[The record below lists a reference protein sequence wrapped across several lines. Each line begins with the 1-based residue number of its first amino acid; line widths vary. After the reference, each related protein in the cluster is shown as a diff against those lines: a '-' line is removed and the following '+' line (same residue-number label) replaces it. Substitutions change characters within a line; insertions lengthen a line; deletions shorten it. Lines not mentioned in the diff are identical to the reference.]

1 MADEKSRMIMERIYT
16 VSLGRLYFGRR
27 TNRAARAA
35 RRLRMFVKRHTKADR
50 VVLTNDVNNYLWSRG
65 IEKPPR
71 RIRVKVRV
79 FEEGEEEEKEKVAV
93 VFLHSRKE

>member
-1 MADEKSRMIMERIYT
+1 MADEKQAPILERTYT
-16 VSLGRLYFGRR
+16 ISLGPLYYGRR

-35 RRLRMFVKRHTKADR
+35 RRLRLIVKRHTKADR
-50 VVLTNDVNNYLWSRG
+50 VVITNDVNNYLWSRG

-71 RIRVKVRV
+71 RIKILVKV

-93 VFLHSRKE
+93 VFLSK

>member
-1 MADEKSRMIMERIYT
+1 MADEKSTIVLEREYT
-16 VSLGRLYFGRR
+16 VSLGPLYYGKR

-35 RRLRMFVKRHTKADR
+35 RRLGMYVRRHTKADR
-50 VVLTNDVNNYLWSRG
+50 VVITNDVNNYIWSRG

-71 RIRVKVRV
+71 YIRILVRV

-93 VFLHSRKE
+93 VFMSHSK

>member
-1 MADEKSRMIMERIYT
+1 MADEKSTAVLEREYT
-16 VSLGRLYFGRR
+16 ISLGPLYYGRR

-50 VVLTNDVNNYLWSRG
+50 IVLTNDVNNYIWSRG

-71 RIRVKVRV
+71 RIRILVRV

-93 VFLHSRKE
+93 VFLSHSK

>member
-1 MADEKSRMIMERIYT
+1 MTDEKSTAVLEREYT
-16 VSLGRLYFGRR
+16 ISLGPLYYGRR

-35 RRLRMFVKRHTKADR
+35 RRIKVFVKRHIKADR
-50 VVLTNDVNNYLWSRG
+50 VVLSNNVNNYIWSRG

-71 RIRVKVRV
+71 RINVLVRV

-93 VFLHSRKE
+93 VFLSRSK